1 MLARRVLVV
10 DDDTCIHEL
19 VAASLEITTDWEVK
33 AFTSAREGLG
43 SAIAEP
49 PDLILLDVCMPEM
62 SGFDFLE
69 ALQSTENIN
78 KTPVIFLTA
87 SSELVKQ
94 RSPKH
99 TAQLEVIPK
108 PFNPCNLAK
117 QIADVMNWN
126 DLNDLLDLRIPSFA
140 I

>member
-1 MLARRVLVV
+1 MPV
-10 DDDTCIHEL
+10 
-19 VAASLEITTDWEVK
+19 EVGIGD
-33 AFTSAREGLG
+33 R
-43 SAIAEP
+43 EP

-78 KTPVIFLTA
+78 RTPVIFLTA
-87 SSELVKQ
+87 SGELVKQ

-99 TAQLEVIPK
+99 TGQLEVIAK
-108 PFNPCNLAK
+108 PFNPCILAK
-117 QIADVMNWN
+117 QIADFLGWN
-126 DLNDLLDLRIPSFA
+126 DAIDYARPSFA